1 MEARIAPRFR
11 TVQGAGVIS
20 HSEKFWLAELILRR
34 RTNFLKMTITAEKPR
49 KSEALRAYVHGGG
62 GEGALGKKTWPWV
75 ALVVYDAESVT
86 SALEAS
92 IGGNLA
98 TIY

>member
-1 MEARIAPRFR
+1 MA
-11 TVQGAGVIS
+11 AGVK
-20 HSEKFWLAELILRR
+20 EQLAKR
-34 RTNFLKMTITAEKPR
+34 
-49 KSEALRAYVHGGG
+49 ALQ
-62 GEGALGKKTWPWV
+62 LV
-75 ALVVYDAESVT
+75 APVVYDAESVT

>member
-1 MEARIAPRFR
+1 MA
-11 TVQGAGVIS
+11 AGVK
-20 HSEKFWLAELILRR
+20 ERLAKRSLQ
-34 RTNFLKMTITAEKPR
+34 
-49 KSEALRAYVHGGG
+49 
-62 GEGALGKKTWPWV
+62 WV
-75 ALVVYDAESVT
+75 APVVYAAESVT

>member
-1 MEARIAPRFR
+1 MA
-11 TVQGAGVIS
+11 AGVK
-20 HSEKFWLAELILRR
+20 ERF
-34 RTNFLKMTITAEKPR
+34 
-49 KSEALRAYVHGGG
+49 
-62 GEGALGKKTWPWV
+62 GKKTWPWV